1 MERSNFLYGKNGKR
15 MEKMENIYFHMI
27 FHMVF
32 LGKKSKHMEIIW
44 KKSILP
50 SGKRLRDYVK
60 SYFLMGKSTIS
71 MGHGFN
77 SELFIPIIT
86 RGYRGCIFVLPF

>member
-1 MERSNFLYGKNGKR
+1 MEDGRWKDPIFY

-60 SYFLMGKSTIS
+60 SYFLMGKSTINC
-71 MGHGFN
+71 HF
-77 SELFIPIIT
+77 P
-86 RGYRGCIFVLPF
+86 